1 MTTISEL
8 ITATLKLSVEEQNR
22 NIIIINQE
30 LIRLLAAEYEFDPEL
45 AIAKFLDDDYVIP
58 DESPGT
64 VKVPK
69 EKGKKKKAKKEVDP
83 DAPVKPKKS
92 KNAFMIFTAANREQ
106 VKADNPD
113 IKPTDISKKMG
124 EMWADLTNEEQQIFD
139 QLGPDADGKVSVQR
153 VKTELKAGGLLSDN
167 QRFSTPL
174 ADHKLFS
181 APDGKLTFKDFR
193 MINNEYVEEAEKLK
207 AEYLEKKTEWEDEM
221 KAYEEAKAA
230 CSD

>member
-1 MTTISEL
+1 MTTIVEL
-8 ITATLKLSVEEQNR
+8 ITATLKLSVEEQSR

-83 DAPVKPKKS
+83 DAPVKPKKA
-92 KNAFMIFTAANREQ
+92 KNAFMLFTAANREQ

-124 EMWADLTNEEQQIFD
+124 EMWA
-139 QLGPDADGKVSVQR
+139 
-153 VKTELKAGGLLSDN
+153 ELEGEDKE
-167 QRFSTPL
+167 
-174 ADHKLFS
+174 
-181 APDGKLTFKDFR
+181 
-193 MINNEYVEEAEKLK
+193 EYVEEAEKLK
-207 AEYLEKKTEWEDEM
+207 AEYLEKKKKWEDEM

-230 CSD
+230 STS

>member
-1 MTTISEL
+1 MISSPEHNNSFATHTQHTSIMTTVAEL
-8 ITATLKLSVEEQNR
+8 IAATLKVSVKEQTR
-22 NIIIINQE
+22 AIVSINKD

-69 EKGKKKKAKKEVDP
+69 EKGKKKKTKKEVDP

-106 VKADNPD
+106 VKTDNPD

-124 EMWADLTNEEQQIFD
+124 EMWA
-139 QLGPDADGKVSVQR
+139 
-153 VKTELKAGGLLSDN
+153 ELEDEDKE
-167 QRFSTPL
+167 
-174 ADHKLFS
+174 
-181 APDGKLTFKDFR
+181 
-193 MINNEYVEEAEKLK
+193 EYVEEAEKLK
-207 AEYLEKKTEWEDEM
+207 AEYLEKKEKWEEEM
-221 KAYEEAKAA
+221 KVYVAVKAA
-230 CSD
+230 SSS